1 MCGETLKGIDPS
13 LMSLNSIKIFVSLKK
28 LVEWASK
35 RRRFRMTNKVYHFN
49 IMCVGGGG

>member
-28 LVEWASK
+28 IG
-35 RRRFRMTNKVYHFN
+35 RMGFKTSPVSDDQEGVSF
-49 IMCVGGGG
+49 